1 MEVLRWNWGFFPLG
15 TFQKLIFVTRSL
27 DLQVVVILRSQY
39 CLVNYSQE
47 IQNETYFRPEI
58 CFFGK
63 MVVFFMWVTSK
74 IWWYWPLLK
83 YYSLWT
89 VKSVHFSWIVQILC
103 WVILSSLYGSN
114 RHQHKNIQQKSK
126 LYILFIV
133 LLKIMNK
140 FHSLNFSRGKTLDV
154 PIG

>member
-1 MEVLRWNWGFFPLG
+1 MKLRVFPSGDISEAYFCYPL
-15 TFQKLIFVTRSL
+15 L

-58 CFFGK
+58 CFGK

-74 IWWYWPLLK
+74 IDGIDLLK

-89 VKSVHFSWIVQILC
+89 VKSVHFSWIVLNIMLGDTF
-103 WVILSSLYGSN
+103 LPYGSN

-133 LLKIMNK
+133 LLKIMNS
-140 FHSLNFSRGKTLDV
+140 FIL
-154 PIG
+154 